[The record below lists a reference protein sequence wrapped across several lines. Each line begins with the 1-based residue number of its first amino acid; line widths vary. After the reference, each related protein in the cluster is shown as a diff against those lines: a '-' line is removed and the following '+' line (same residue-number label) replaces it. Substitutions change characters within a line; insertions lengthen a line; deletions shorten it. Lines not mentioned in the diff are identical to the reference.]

1 MILKPLPE
9 QFIAT
14 REAMH
19 QIAFF
24 AVAPVRHQVEGRMGL
39 RAAPGGFGTPEFN
52 GQIARVEGTLLVH
65 EQHGN
70 VATQEISTVR
80 DACEFFGHDYE
91 VSWFEGFHD
100 PLQPVD
106 PDLPLQ
112 VGDEAAR
119 ALGNWFNFGFAV
131 LTRLRGHGSAG
142 DDVSEAQLW
151 PEHFDAAIEMGD
163 EESGK
168 RASYG
173 ASPGDVDHPAPYLYV
188 AAWETVDRSDSFW
201 NDPHFNGASLGYDAL
216 LESGDPAGTALGFL
230 TAGLRILRG
239 R

>member
-1 MILKPLPE
+1 VILKPLPE

-19 QIAFF
+19 QIAYF
-24 AVAPVRHQVEGRMGL
+24 AVAPARHQAEARMGL

-91 VSWFEGFHD
+91 VSWFE
-100 PLQPVD
+100 
-106 PDLPLQ
+106 
-112 VGDEAAR
+112 
-119 ALGNWFNFGFAV
+119 GNWFNFGFAV

-216 LESGDPAGTALGFL
+216 LESGDPAGTALSFL